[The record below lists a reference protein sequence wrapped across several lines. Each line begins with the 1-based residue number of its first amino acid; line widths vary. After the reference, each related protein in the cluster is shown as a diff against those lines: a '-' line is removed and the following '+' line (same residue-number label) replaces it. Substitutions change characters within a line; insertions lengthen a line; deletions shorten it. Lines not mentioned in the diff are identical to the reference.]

1 MQRVKLASGVQRLIS
16 ATKELRTGADVRFAC
31 RRGEITGQTSGLADG
46 FAQANLVIL
55 PRQDASDFLLFCQR
69 NPKPCPLLEI
79 TDVGSFVPKKFAP
92 DADLR
97 TDLPRYRVW
106 RKGTLVDEPSE
117 VTSLWRDDFVS
128 FLIGCSFTFE
138 TPLRAAG
145 VRIRHIDE
153 QRNVPMYRTNIA
165 CESAGPFR
173 GELVVSMRPLTPADA
188 IKAIQIT
195 SRYPGVHGAPIHFG
209 DPKSIGI
216 HDLSRP
222 DFGDSVTIRS
232 DEVPVF
238 WACGVTPQVA
248 LMNAA
253 PEIAITHS
261 PGCMFVT
268 DVRDEALA
276 Q

>member
-1 MQRVKLASGVQRLIS
+1 MNEMKP
-16 ATKELRTGADVRFAC
+16 LRTGSDVRLAC
-31 RRGEITGQTSGLADG
+31 RRGDITGQTSGLADG

-55 PRQDASDFLLFCQR
+55 PRSDAADFLLFCQR
-69 NPKPCPLLEI
+69 NPKPCPLLEV
-79 TDVGSFVPKKFAP
+79 TDVGSPVPKRFAP
-92 DADLR
+92 DGDLR

-106 RKGTLVDEPSE
+106 RKGELIDEPSE
-117 VTSLWRDDFVS
+117 ITSLWRDDFVS

-145 VRIRHIDE
+145 VPVRHIEE
-153 QRNVPMYRTNIA
+153 QRNVPMYRTYII
-165 CESAGPFR
+165 CEPAGPFR
-173 GELVVSMRPLTPADA
+173 GELVVSMRPLMPADA

-195 SRYPGVHGAPIHFG
+195 SRFPGVHGAPVHFG
-209 DPKSIGI
+209 EPEAIGI
-216 HDLSRP
+216 RDLGRP
-222 DFGDSVTIRS
+222 DFGDAVTVRAH
-232 DEVPVF
+232 EVPVF

-268 DVRDEALA
+268 DVRDDELA